1 MKKNLLI
8 NLFLILVFAVS
19 TKVIAQD
26 HLLLSEIVV
35 TPTAGEYVEIV
46 NPTASTIDLTNY
58 YLTDATFSG
67 GSVYYYKIVTG
78 VDAGGGGFGDW
89 HARFPAG
96 ASIAAGEVQ
105 TISIAGSI
113 DFLATYAQMP
123 TYELYEDDV
132 TPDGV
137 PDMLEAL
144 SGSIGGQGGI
154 TNSGE
159 VIILYYWDGLSDL
172 VKDVDYAVW
181 GDKVEA
187 VDKTGI
193 SIDGPDADALTSTYL
208 DDTAIA
214 SQDVVAPGAHPGG
227 DSYSRITVIEM
238 EAAGG
243 NGITGHDE
251 TSEPLST
258 TWMNRV
264 VSPNSIRLTIAEAI
278 IDADTDFVP
287 DLLGLTVTVEGVVF
301 SPNFQTFNNSFYIWD
316 EVAGPGPLTSGVNS
330 FGAVTSRGTNIFMFG
345 GPFFNWQP
353 GDLLQITGEVAQFS
367 GVTEII
373 PADTSGWVLVSS
385 GNPEPN
391 LIELTLAE
399 YKADPEAYEGSLL
412 GFISLTLVGG
422 TWPTS
427 SSTNLSFSDGID
439 TVTFRID
446 SDTDIPGKTEP
457 TWPQD
462 ILGIGSQFTF
472 SDPPNDGYQI
482 FPRFYATDFLPP
494 NTIPVELTSFTA
506 SVSGNNVTLNWITA
520 TELNNEGFDVLRS
533 TVEDVWDEIIFVPGF
548 GTTTE
553 IQYYSFVDK
562 NLASGQYSYRLK
574 QVDFDG
580 SFAYSDVVTV
590 EVTNP
595 VKYDLSQNYPNP
607 FNPSTA
613 IKFTLAKGGNV
624 TLKIY
629 NTLGEEVALLVNQV
643 MESGNH
649 EVNFDA
655 FNLGSGIYFYRIEAG
670 DFSQVKKMTLLK

>member
-35 TPTAGEYVEIV
+35 TPTAGEYVEIF

-67 GSVYYYKIVTG
+67 GGTYYYNIVTG
-78 VDAGGGGFGDW
+78 TNAGGGGFGDW

-96 ASIAAGEVQ
+96 ASIASGELQ

-132 TPDGV
+132 APDGI

-144 SGSIGGQGGI
+144 TGSIGGQGGI
-154 TNSGE
+154 TNGGE

-172 VKDVDYAVW
+172 VMDVDYAVW

-214 SQDVVAPGAHPGG
+214 SQDAIAPGGGAHPGG
-227 DSYSRITVIEM
+227 DSFSRITNNEM
-238 EAAGG
+238 EATGG

-251 TSEPLST
+251 TSEPLTT
-258 TWMNRV
+258 TWMTKI

-278 IDADTDFVP
+278 QDLDADFVP
-287 DLLGLTVTVEGVVF
+287 DLLGVTVTVQGVVF
-301 SPNFQTFNNSFYIWD
+301 SPNFQTSNNSFYID
-316 EVAGPGPLTSGVNS
+316 DGTAGTD
-330 FGAVTSRGTNIFMFG
+330 IFMFG
-345 GPFFNWQP
+345 PPVFTWAM
-353 GDLLQITGEVAQFS
+353 GDELEITGAVDQFN
-367 GVTEII
+367 GMTEII
-373 PADTSGWVLVSS
+373 PADSSGWVLISS
-385 GNPEPN
+385 GNPTPN
-391 LIELTLAE
+391 LIELTLAQ

-422 TWPTS
+422 TWPAS
-427 SSTNLSFSDGID
+427 GSANLQFSDGID

-446 SDTDIPGKTEP
+446 SDTDIPGQTEP
-457 TWPQD
+457 IWPQD

-472 SDPPNDGYQI
+472 SSPPNDGYQI
-482 FPRFYATDFLPP
+482 FPRFYKTDFLPP

-506 SVSGNNVTLNWITA
+506 SVSGNDVTLNWITA
-520 TELNNEGFDVLRS
+520 TEVNNRGFDVLRS
-533 TVEDVWDEIIFVPGF
+533 TVEDVWEKIGFVAGF

-553 IQYYSFVDK
+553 IHSYSFVDE
-562 NLASGQYSYRLK
+562 NLASGKYAYRLK
-574 QVDFDG
+574 QFDFDG
-580 SFAYSDVVTV
+580 TVELLNVVNV